1 MTGSPE
7 NYKGQYAGLKFDP
20 YKFREFPKVIYSDEG
35 KVLGTAANARE
46 ENELY
51 ASIGVVKA
59 DIDPLGAAQD
69 EIAQLREQLAK
80 FEAGASPTVK
90 KTGVRTETVKMLPEN
105 TANVQGVAQT
115 GQNALTS
122 TQTGKAGQNPLLKPV
137 QNTGNPSP
145 VGTAPK
151 VDTQISPG
159 V

>member
-7 NYKGQYAGLKFDP
+7 NYKGQYAGLKFEA
-20 YKFREFPKVIYSDEG
+20 YKFREFPKVIYTDGG

-59 DIDPLGAAQD
+59 DVDPLGAAQD
-69 EIAQLREQLAK
+69 EIARLQEQLAE
-80 FEAGASPTVK
+80 FQAGASVAPVK
-90 KTGVRTETVKMLPEN
+90 KAGVQTATVEMLPDGDGGISPN
-105 TANVQGVAQT
+105 APAPAQQANNGDTQQGTAKV
-115 GQNALTS
+115 
-122 TQTGKAGQNPLLKPV
+122 NPLLQGKPGS
-137 QNTGNPSP
+137 Q
-145 VGTAPK
+145 GTAPK

>member
-20 YKFREFPKVIYSDEG
+20 YKFREFPKIIYAESG
-35 KVLGTAANARE
+35 KALGIAGNARE

-51 ASIGVVKA
+51 ASIGVVKS

-80 FEAGASPTVK
+80 FEAGASVPPVK
-90 KTGVRTETVKMLPEN
+90 KAGVQTATVEMLPDGPATIGDANGPMKTETK
-105 TANVQGVAQT
+105 VADAPK
-115 GQNALTS
+115 G
-122 TQTGKAGQNPLLKPV
+122 NPLLAGKLGP
-137 QNTGNPSP
+137 QGS
-145 VGTAPK
+145 APK

>member
-20 YKFREFPKVIYSDEG
+20 YKFREFPKVIYSDGG

-80 FEAGASPTVK
+80 FEAGASPPVK
-90 KTGVRTETVKMLPEN
+90 KAGMRTETVEMLPAGGEGISPN
-105 TANVQGVAQT
+105 APPPSQQAVNSGTQQT
-115 GQNALTS
+115 GA
-122 TQTGKAGQNPLLKPV
+122 GKINPLLAGKPGP
-137 QNTGNPSP
+137 Q
-145 VGTAPK
+145 GTAPK
-151 VDTQISPG
+151 VDTQINPG

>member
-7 NYKGQYAGLKFDP
+7 NYKGQYAGMKFEP
-20 YKFREFPKVIYSDEG
+20 YKFKEFPKVVYTESG

-51 ASIGVVKA
+51 ASIGVVKS
-59 DIDPLGAAQD
+59 DVDPLGAAQD

-80 FEAGASPTVK
+80 FEAGASVSPVK
-90 KTGVRTETVKMLPEN
+90 KAGVQTATVEML
-105 TANVQGVAQT
+105 TADAPDPDGKPAT
-115 GQNALTS
+115 GQTPVS
-122 TQTGKAGQNPLLKPV
+122 QKSSNPLLKSV
-137 QNTGNPSP
+137 QAGTPSP
-145 VGTAPK
+145 QGTAPK

>member
-20 YKFREFPKVIYSDEG
+20 YKFREFPKVIYADDG

-69 EIAQLREQLAK
+69 EIARLQEKLAE
-80 FEAGASPTVK
+80 FEAGASVAPVK
-90 KTGVRTETVKMLPEN
+90 KADVQTATVEMLPEEAV
-105 TANVQGVAQT
+105 TEIM
-115 GQNALTS
+115 
-122 TQTGKAGQNPLLKPV
+122 KAEIKAPEPPKGNPLLAGKPGA
-137 QNTGNPSP
+137 Q
-145 VGTAPK
+145 GTAPK
-151 VDTQISPG
+151 VDKQINPG